1 MGENVIIYNI
11 LGFLDICDG
20 CTVRFSPA
28 GNCLHFVSLLSAI
41 LLDEKLDFA
50 KIQLFVLLFGRKL
63 LAEMLTRDLAFFE
76 CEKTRRPDRSAL
88 ECIKSIPYQIFCAL
102 IFQISFAYS
111 EIVRSEENLPELQML
126 IQHFLAHARLS
137 W

>member
-1 MGENVIIYNI
+1 LGENVIIYNI
-11 LGFLDICDG
+11 LGFLDICNG
-20 CTVRFSPA
+20 CTVRFCPA

-76 CEKTRRPDRSAL
+76 CAKKQGAPIGAPRSNRKFVTRIRS
-88 ECIKSIPYQIFCAL
+88 
-102 IFQISFAYS
+102 S
-111 EIVRSEENLPELQML
+111 EP
-126 IQHFLAHARLS
+126 
-137 W
+137 